1 MSEHTRAAPAA
12 ATDPETTAARHRRG
26 LARLAEVDGEAGQ
39 RVMESLAGI
48 APALADA
55 IVAFGFGEIYARPG
69 LDLRAREI
77 ATVAALCALG
87 TARPQ
92 LEVHLHGAL
101 NVGVTR
107 AEVIEVLLQMSMYAG
122 FPAAVNGV
130 DAARKVF
137 AERDARGLAR

>member
-1 MSEHTRAAPAA
+1 MKHMTQADHPGE
-12 ATDPETTAARHRRG
+12 RHRRG
-26 LARLAEVDGEAGQ
+26 LARLAEIDGEAGQ
-39 RVMESLAGI
+39 RVVDGLAGI

-107 AEVIEVLLQMSMYAG
+107 AEVIEILIQMGLYAG
-122 FPAAVNGV
+122 FPAALNGIA
-130 DAARKVF
+130 AARAVF
-137 AERDARGLAR
+137 AERDARGVAS